1 MNKNRKYDI
10 IIFGAT
16 SYTGVY
22 IFYFILLFLEIYS

>member
-22 IFYFILLFLEIYS
+22 IFYFIIYRNI

>member
-22 IFYFILLFLEIYS
+22 FLFFYIFYRNI